1 MPLETSPT
9 QKKSPKDYWVKVPSY
24 SNASLKSNSKFF
36 YIGKTDEAVQAL
48 SNCFQAG
55 TIVENYAQAQRL
67 IDKANITDS
76 QIDVIFIDLPL
87 EKADLE
93 KFCAYLKGTNLLTRT
108 PIIYNE
114 QKLDIASIRLL
125 HDLHLIDD
133 VVNLTSEAIDY
144 CSKISFIRKI
154 KSQQTL
160 YKVPVPKTTL
170 YGLNTEALRLYASR
184 KLNTGRNIFT
194 FKRLIDVVVAALAL
208 LILMPIF
215 VLIAIGIKISSKG
228 PVFYTSPRAGRG
240 FKIFDFYKFRTMEV
254 DADKKIEALAHLNQY
269 GASDKGPIFFK
280 LSDDPRITKFGKF
293 LRNTSLDELP
303 QLFNVLKGDMS
314 LVGNRPLPLYE
325 AATLTTNEFVERFMA
340 PAGITGLW
348 QIKKRGQAEMSI
360 EERIN
365 LDILYARRANLMYD
379 LRIMASTPGALFQKS
394 NV

>member
-1 MPLETSPT
+1 MPLETLPT
-9 QKKSPKDYWVKVPSY
+9 QKKLPKEHWVKVPSY

-55 TIVENYAQAQRL
+55 TIVENFVQAQRL
-67 IDKANITDS
+67 IDKANISDS
-76 QIDVIFIDLPL
+76 QIDVIFIDVPL
-87 EKADLE
+87 DKVELE
-93 KFCAYLKGTNLLTRT
+93 KFCSYLKSSNLLTRT

-114 QKLDIASIRLL
+114 QKLDKASIRLL
-125 HDLHLIDD
+125 HGLHLIDD

-144 CSKISFIRKI
+144 CSKLSFIRKV
-154 KSQQTL
+154 KSQTY
-160 YKVPVPKTTL
+160 YKAPVSRTTL
-170 YGLNTEALRLYASR
+170 YGFNTEALRLYANR
-184 KLNTGRNIFT
+184 KIDTGKRIFT

-208 LILMPIF
+208 LILLPVF
-215 VLIAIGIKISSKG
+215 VLIAIGIKIGSKG

-303 QLFNVLKGDMS
+303 QLFNVIKGDMS

-348 QIKKRGQAEMSI
+348 QIKKRGRAEMSI

-365 LDILYARRANLMYD
+365 LDIIYARRANLMYD
-379 LRIMASTPGALFQKS
+379 LRIMASTPSALFQKS